1 MSGLLDSMKSAFSSS
16 GDQGADETD
25 DNEEFFFDKVT
36 REMNFS
42 IACINYDVGSC
53 QYYLG
58 SSNGIKLQLYLFTS
72 LLLFCTLACVLL
84 SMIQC
89 FQLNRLTHLTTSYHV
104 LLAYY
109 NIQSTI

>member
-42 IACINYDVGSC
+42 IARI
-53 QYYLG
+53 L
-58 SSNGIKLQLYLFTS
+58 
-72 LLLFCTLACVLL
+72 
-84 SMIQC
+84 
-89 FQLNRLTHLTTSYHV
+89 
-104 LLAYY
+104 
-109 NIQSTI
+109 